1 MAIASLPRTEDALL
15 SFLPLIYVIWA
26 DGSVSPGE
34 IQDLAGRV
42 RGHQDLDPADR
53 AMLLDWLDPA
63 HPPRVGQL
71 QLILL
76 TIRQACQGLPVD
88 DRRSLAELG
97 LEMARRSQAPSERT
111 VAALRELEQALWI
124 SGSELAR
131 ELVGHPTPAP
141 VHGSG
146 VVDRQALTRYLDGD
160 YAGVRQQV
168 RGWLEEPRFAPQPG
182 LDLTTYRERIWAWCQ
197 ELAGRGLTRRGLP
210 RDLGGEGDSGAL
222 LAGFQVLAQHDI
234 SLIIKL
240 GVQVGLFGGSI
251 LNLGT
256 ERHRPLARQA
266 FELELPGCF
275 AMTERDHG
283 SNVKDLRTVAR
294 FDAVTDQF
302 IIHTPDEGA
311 RKEWIGNAGRH
322 ARMATVFAQLEIE
335 GQGYGVH
342 AFLVPIRDAHHTP
355 LPGVRIE
362 DCGHKLGLNGVD
374 NGKLWF
380 DQVRIPRDNLLDRF
394 AQVSREGA
402 YTSSIQSATK
412 RFFTMIGTLVLGR
425 VSLSA
430 ASVSAAKVGVALAV
444 EYGARRRQF
453 GPAGAQEMEILDYQA
468 HQRRLMPALATC
480 FALDFASQH
489 LMERFLANPSS
500 EEEARELE
508 VLGAGLKAVASWDV
522 MRILQTCREC
532 CGGNGYLWANRFA
545 DLKADLDV
553 FTTFEGDNT
562 VLMQLV
568 ARGLLTGYRQQ
579 FSELKFTAV
588 LKYLVEQA
596 GRVLSERNPVAARS
610 TDKLR
615 DAAHLRGLFKARED
629 QLLVS
634 VARRLKSRID
644 KGTDSYLAFN
654 ECQDHLLS
662 LARAYVE
669 RVIVERFQAAV
680 EEAPESLRPVLKDLC
695 DLYALNRLYEDRAWF
710 LEHGMFEPVKSK
722 AVRELVLEL
731 CATLRESSVELVR
744 SFGIPAAVLNVPM
757 LQ

>member
-15 SFLPLIYVIWA
+15 SFLPLIYVIWS
-26 DGSVSPGE
+26 DGSVSPTE
-34 IQDLAGRV
+34 IEELARRV
-42 RGHQDLDPADR
+42 RTHEDLETADR

-76 TIRQACQGLPVD
+76 TIRQACQGLPFD
-88 DRRSLAELG
+88 DRRGLAELG
-97 LEMARRSQAPSERT
+97 LQMARRSQCPSERT
-111 VAALRELEQALWI
+111 VAAVRDLEQALWI
-124 SGSELAR
+124 SGTELAR
-131 ELVGHPTPAP
+131 ELVGATAPAP
-141 VHGSG
+141 AHPPGHL
-146 VVDRQALTRYLDGD
+146 DRQGLTRYLDGD
-160 YAGVRQQV
+160 YAAVRQQV
-168 RGWLEEPRFAPQPG
+168 RGWLEEPRFSRQPG
-182 LDLTTYRERIWAWCQ
+182 LDLATYRERIWSWCQ
-197 ELAGRGLTRRGLP
+197 ELAQRGLTRRGLP
-210 RDLGGEGDSGAL
+210 KDLGGDGDSGSL
-222 LAGFQVLAQHDI
+222 LAGFQQLAQFDV

-266 FELELPGCF
+266 FDLELPGCF

-283 SNVKDLRTVAR
+283 SNVKDLRTTAR
-294 FDAVTDQF
+294 FDASSDQF
-302 IIHTPDEGA
+302 VIHTPDDGA

-322 ARMATVFAQLEIE
+322 ARMATVFAQLEID
-335 GQGYGVH
+335 GQGFGVH
-342 AFLVPIRDAHHTP
+342 AFLVPIRDLHHTP
-355 LPGVRIE
+355 MPGVRIE

-394 AQVSREGA
+394 AQVSREGV

-412 RFFTMIGTLVLGR
+412 RFFTMIGTLVMGR
-425 VSLSA
+425 VSLA
-430 ASVSAAKVGVALAV
+430 GASISAAKVGVALAV
-444 EYGARRRQF
+444 EYGSRRRQF
-453 GPAGAQEMEILDYQA
+453 GPAGAEEMEILDYQA

-489 LMERFLANPSS
+489 LMRRWLATPAT

-508 VLGAGLKAVASWDV
+508 VLGAGLKATASWEA
-522 MRILQTCREC
+522 MRMLQTCREC

-579 FSELKFTAV
+579 FSDLKFSAV

-596 GRVLSERNPVAARS
+596 GRVLKERNPVSARS

-634 VARRLKSRID
+634 VARRLKSKID

-662 LARAYVE
+662 LGRAYVE
-669 RVIVERFQAAV
+669 RVVVERFQTAV
-680 EEAPESLRPVLKDLC
+680 EEAPEQLRPVLKDLC
-695 DLYALNRLYEDRAWF
+695 DLYALHRLYEDRAWF

-722 AVRELVLEL
+722 AVREQVLEL
-731 CATLRESSVELVR
+731 CATVRESSVDLVR
-744 SFGIPAAVLNVPM
+744 SFGIPAALLDVPM
-757 LQ
+757 LA